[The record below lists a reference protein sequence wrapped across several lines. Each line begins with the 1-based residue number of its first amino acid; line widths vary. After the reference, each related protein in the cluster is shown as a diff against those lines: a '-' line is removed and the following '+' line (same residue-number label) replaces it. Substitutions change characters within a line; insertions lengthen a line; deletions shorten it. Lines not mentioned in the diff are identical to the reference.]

1 MSYIRVQQRRSDY
14 VQPCCT
20 YITTEITDMILK
32 SGEKVL
38 LKKTQRYRCA
48 LPICKN
54 KGFKILLSL
63 LSYVKKNAEQTIQ
76 SFC

>member
-1 MSYIRVQQRRSDY
+1 MSYMRVQQSRSDY

-38 LKKTQRYRCA
+38 LKKN
-48 LPICKN
+48 P
-54 KGFKILLSL
+54 
-63 LSYVKKNAEQTIQ
+63 EIQ
-76 SFC
+76 VCVTNL